1 MAYTYSRL
9 EGKAAGQLKHGIK
22 DDGIITFASV
32 EEMLQILRQAYGD
45 IDPVFTAQQRV
56 ITIRQ
61 NSRQTDLFLAEW
73 QEAALASGLTDNALI
88 ALLQASLHTK
98 ILQRLSFT
106 PRENQ
111 PTTALSFMAWVRQVN
126 AILRAAEP

>member
-45 IDPVFTAQQRV
+45 IDPVFTA
-56 ITIRQ
+56 
-61 NSRQTDLFLAEW
+61 
-73 QEAALASGLTDNALI
+73 
-88 ALLQASLHTK
+88 
-98 ILQRLSFT
+98 
-106 PRENQ
+106 
-111 PTTALSFMAWVRQVN
+111 
-126 AILRAAEP
+126 

>member
-22 DDGIITFASV
+22 DDGTITFASV
-32 EEMLQILRQAYGD
+32 KEMLQILCQAYGD

-61 NSRQTDLFLAEW
+61 TSCQTDLFLAE
-73 QEAALASGLTDNALI
+73 
-88 ALLQASLHTK
+88 
-98 ILQRLSFT
+98 
-106 PRENQ
+106 
-111 PTTALSFMAWVRQVN
+111 
-126 AILRAAEP
+126 